1 MQEENLETE
10 LRKMEVRLK
19 EFIEAENKATES
31 IRKCINKFT
40 ELNSFV
46 QSLSKEN
53 IQEQLQR
60 ALELRLE
67 AIEAFYDA
75 LEKMSK
81 AEHEKSH
88 LLESYG
94 SIFLALEEQFQ
105 KLLGK

>member
-19 EFIEAENKATES
+19 EFIEAENEATES

-60 ALELRLE
+60 ALELKLA
-67 AIEAFYDA
+67 AIKAFYDA

-94 SIFLALEEQFQ
+94 SIILALEEQFQ